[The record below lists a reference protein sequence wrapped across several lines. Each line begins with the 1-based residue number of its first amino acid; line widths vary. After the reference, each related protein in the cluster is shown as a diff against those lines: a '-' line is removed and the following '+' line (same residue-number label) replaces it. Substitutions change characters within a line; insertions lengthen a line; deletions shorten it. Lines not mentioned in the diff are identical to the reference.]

1 MKQAVHDNIN
11 SFVGVS
17 IDRST
22 DFYVIWKHC
31 LRGTLSDVIKNSGVG
46 NNPKF
51 DRDFKGAFVR
61 DIIKGLDFIHTSSL
75 GFHGGLTATQCLID
89 SHWILKISGFGL
101 MRMLYKWRHSGMI
114 VGRGGSMI
122 IPNSGI

>member
-17 IDRST
+17 IDRSS

-31 LRGTLSDVIKNSGVG
+31 LRGTLSDVIKNNGKG

-61 DIIKGLDFIHTSSL
+61 DVIKVKCFIE
-75 GFHGGLTATQCLID
+75 
-89 SHWILKISGFGL
+89 
-101 MRMLYKWRHSGMI
+101 
-114 VGRGGSMI
+114 
-122 IPNSGI
+122 